1 MSDVPRGSR
10 GVVMKALGVDSADVY
25 NYKKSMNNNRSK
37 PKSQQRPLTACRSAG
52 GGVKSTLGEER
63 EAEVKQFVLS
73 LRRSPARPRV
83 TRVMMQLHIKEK
95 YGINLG
101 RKGIAGLMKRQHL
114 SERKRTTTKEVNT
127 TRMQEVKHHWTN
139 KFAPFFATTN
149 WERIINIDETS
160 VYRDAPGDTTIDE
173 IGAKTVEIGTTQH
186 DRDRVAVL
194 LMINRAGTV
203 FIPLV
208 IYKSTSRKKVLEFIP
223 TPVKIT
229 RDGVEVEVKLWVT
242 YARKGWLNGAM
253 MMKWL
258 DVVYKSELASRD
270 IKVEDATLFMDNC
283 GAHDSEEVVAKMRG
297 DGIRHVFFPPNTTP
311 ILQPLDQNV
320 NQLFGAEY
328 ARQWEEWYRT
338 EGAYDFTPAGNL
350 RRAKDEEVNRWVA
363 HAVASIT
370 PHIVRVSWERA
381 VSAPLHLLRLPARAW
396 QSIESYLQPRLGI
409 MLAWRRGLND
419 GSQFTFP
426 VKKKKQ
432 QRMVEGVAVGGDAV
446 MGAIDEMEEGEEGE
460 VEWVGEWGEG
470 EEEEEGEQVEEEE
483 EEKTSPPGHM
493 QLRMHPIFNDVQM
506 E

>member
-10 GVVMKALGVDSADVY
+10 GVVMRALGVDSADLY
-25 NYKKSMNNNRSK
+25 NYKKSIHNNRSK
-37 PKSQQRPLTACRSAG
+37 PQSQQRPLTARRCAG
-52 GGVKSTLGEER
+52 GGVKSRLGEER
-63 EAEVKQFVLS
+63 EAEVKRWVLS

-95 YGINLG
+95 YGVDLG
-101 RKGIAGLMKRQHL
+101 RRGIAGLMERQHL
-114 SERKRTTTKEVNT
+114 SDHKRTTTKEVNT
-127 TRMQEVKHHWTN
+127 TRMQEIKYHWTN
-139 KFAPFFATTN
+139 KFAAFFATTD
-149 WERIINIDETS
+149 WQQIINIDETS

-203 FIPLV
+203 FTPLV
-208 IYKSTSRKKVLEFIP
+208 IYKSTSRLKVLRFIP

-229 RDGVEVEVKLWVT
+229 RDRVEIEVKLWVT

-253 MMKWL
+253 MMRWL
-258 DVVYKSELASRD
+258 DVVYRSELASRD
-270 IKVEDATLFMDNC
+270 IRVENATLFMDNC
-283 GAHDSEEVVAKMRG
+283 GAHDSEEVVAKMTG
-297 DGIRHVFFPPNTTP
+297 EGIRHVFFPPNTTP
-311 ILQPLDQNV
+311 ILQPLDRNV

-328 ARQWEEWYRT
+328 ARQWERWYT
-338 EGAYDFTPAGNL
+338 MEGAYDFTPAGNL

-396 QSIESYLQPRLGI
+396 QSIESYLQPRLGM
-409 MLAWRRGLND
+409 MLAWRRGLYD

-426 VKKKKQ
+426 VKTKRKKKA
-432 QRMVEGVAVGGDAV
+432 VEAGIEGWRGVVERGGVEED
-446 MGAIDEMEEGEEGE
+446 GDEGEE
-460 VEWVGEWGEG
+460 EWVGEWGE
-470 EEEEEGEQVEEEE
+470 EEEE
-483 EEKTSPPGHM
+483 EEQEEEKEEASPPEHM
-493 QLRMHPIFNDVQM
+493 QLRLHPMFNDVQM